1 MNKKTISRTIILL
14 VILLLCSAI
23 GTFYYVKLELQEK
36 NGKTNLF
43 SLIPEDCEAIIEV
56 NNIHSLF
63 QNLHYTAFSES
74 YKGLQIS
81 DLINLL
87 DKKFNYLDEQK
98 AHGLSGQ
105 MNHLLISFHSPESSA
120 DQVIYGHLGNED
132 KSFIES
138 FLKQANTTTIVPKEV
153 KYNGESILIYPIT
166 NEEFLACYFQK
177 GFYAISFQKKLIEKV
192 IDTHLH
198 RMPSIQNDSVFAL
211 LSTQKKPANSLY
223 LYARSQP
230 LSNWTEFNIRIHNE
244 AIYMAGNCFDDS
256 KDSFA
261 QKMSGGKKV
270 NLIADRLLPEKTLLF
285 YQLAISD
292 GESILPSFRE
302 DSVATATP
310 LFFL

>member
-1 MNKKTISRTIILL
+1 MQQLSRFVCLKRKIHIYMNKKTISRTIILL

-105 MNHLLISFHSPESSA
+105 MNH
-120 DQVIYGHLGNED
+120 
-132 KSFIES
+132 
-138 FLKQANTTTIVPKEV
+138 
-153 KYNGESILIYPIT
+153 GE
-166 NEEFLACYFQK
+166 FC
-177 GFYAISFQKKLIEKV
+177 
-192 IDTHLH
+192 
-198 RMPSIQNDSVFAL
+198 RPS
-211 LSTQKKPANSLY
+211 Y
-223 LYARSQP
+223 
-230 LSNWTEFNIRIHNE
+230 IRT
-244 AIYMAGNCFDDS
+244 
-256 KDSFA
+256 
-261 QKMSGGKKV
+261 SG
-270 NLIADRLLPEKTLLF
+270 
-285 YQLAISD
+285 Q
-292 GESILPSFRE
+292 
-302 DSVATATP
+302 
-310 LFFL
+310 